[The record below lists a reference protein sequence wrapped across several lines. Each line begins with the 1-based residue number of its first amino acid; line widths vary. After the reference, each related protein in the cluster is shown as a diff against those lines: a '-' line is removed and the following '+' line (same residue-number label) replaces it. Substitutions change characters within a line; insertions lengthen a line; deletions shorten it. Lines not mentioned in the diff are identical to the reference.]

1 MLIFF
6 VLLSSLSTFWGG
18 NAVVRPAPRIGILVH
33 AGRALDDLGCLPIRL
48 VSATQLCGLSHQRGL
63 DRPENPDAAQH
74 FLPGLSCQPVL
85 PEAERDAFLAQQKGV
100 RVQESKC
107 WGSPNNRGSYWLVCL
122 AISQFTIFHPCPI
135 SGGCSG
141 FSIPQITGP
150 SPSNGVKMLSWLTYV
165 NIAKSCRLQNRIFS
179 IYPNLSGIALLFL
192 FFNVFCT
199 YKYPFCWR
207 DLIAGISTFAAP

>member
-107 WGSPNNRGSYWLVCL
+107 WGSPNNRGFILVGLLSDLPVHHISPMSNLWWLQWIL
-122 AISQFTIFHPCPI
+122 YPPDHRT
-135 SGGCSG
+135 
-141 FSIPQITGP
+141 
-150 SPSNGVKMLSWLTYV
+150 LTVERCQDVVMV
-165 NIAKSCRLQNRIFS
+165 NIC
-179 IYPNLSGIALLFL
+179 
-192 FFNVFCT
+192 
-199 YKYPFCWR
+199 
-207 DLIAGISTFAAP
+207 